1 MNTVFG
7 NKLREL
13 RKERNLKQADL
24 AGVFNVSKTTICQWE
39 TLKQE
44 PSLTDVVT
52 CARYFDVSA
61 DYLLGL
67 SDY

>member
-1 MNTVFG
+1 M
-7 NKLREL
+7 REL

-67 SDY
+67 ADY